1 MAVTP
6 LRTTSPAHRAP
17 LPGRGLL
24 LASVVFLAGSL
35 GASAAELPLKR
46 VVLSTSGLAQFT
58 HAGPVTGGSTID
70 LPVRLDQVDDILK
83 SLTVFDA
90 LGSVGTVSLPGREPL
105 DQLFR
110 DLPFDRNALN
120 GPLSLINALVGA
132 EVEIKGPVE
141 ARGRILRVTNE
152 TVQAP
157 DGRSTTMRH
166 RLSLITDHGI
176 VQAVTEDITS
186 LTFTDP
192 QTRAQIDRALT
203 GLMENR
209 AKDRRTLSI
218 GLTGKGER
226 EVGVGYVVSAPIWK
240 TSWRLVLPKDD
251 AKAAKNAKGAKARLQ
266 GWAVLEN
273 LTGGDWKDVDLTL
286 VSGNPVALTQPLYT
300 SVYGKREEVPLAG
313 TTAPSIVPPPV
324 PRMARKAARAGMG
337 AGAMQEMAGRA
348 QMARPAPAPV
358 VAAPMASI
366 ADAVATEA
374 EEAATQMLYRFPDRI
389 SLATGHTMM
398 VPFVDR
404 EIGVERVWLY
414 QPDLHEKRPFAA
426 ARLINDG
433 ETGLP
438 PGIVTAFETGGDG
451 VTNHV
456 GDALLPQLP
465 RGSQKFVTFALDT
478 KTEVRREDKGVR
490 RTVLGTAVDGKLTT
504 TIKSRQVI
512 AYEVT
517 APADEDRDVLV
528 EEERPAG
535 WAPAAEITD
544 IETTPTALRRH
555 IRAAKGTTA
564 KSELVLERIDQQ
576 IVTLTTLAPQEILAR
591 VSGLSNEGP
600 ALRQAIDQLAE
611 VVGDITRAE
620 AQKARIDTERRKIGE
635 DQERIR
641 KNLASAGQ
649 SSDLGRRYLDT
660 LRKQEDQLAEF
671 AKTDQT
677 LDDTIAAKR
686 KAAEEIARKLK
697 L

>member
-6 LRTTSPAHRAP
+6 LRTNSPAHRAP
-17 LPGRGLL
+17 LPGRALL

-35 GASAAELPLKR
+35 GASAAELPLRR

-90 LGSVGTVSLPGREPL
+90 LGAVGTVSLPGREPL

-110 DLPFDRNALN
+110 DLPFDAKALE
-120 GPLSLINALVGA
+120 GPLSLINALVGT
-132 EVEIKGPVE
+132 EVEIKGPVD
-141 ARGRILRVTNE
+141 ARGRILKVTRE
-152 TVQAP
+152 TVHTP
-157 DGRSTTMRH
+157 EGRDSTIRH
-166 RLSLITDHGI
+166 RLSLITDRGI
-176 VQAVTEDITS
+176 VQAVFEDITS
-186 LTFTDP
+186 LAFTDP

-251 AKAAKNAKGAKARLQ
+251 AKGGKGAKARLQ

-313 TTAPSIVPPPV
+313 TTAPSIVAPPP
-324 PRMARKAARAGMG
+324 PRMARKAARSGM
-337 AGAMQEMAGRA
+337 APSAMQEMAGRA
-348 QMARPAPAPV
+348 QMAMPAPAPV
-358 VAAPMASI
+358 GVAPMASI
-366 ADAVATEA
+366 ADSVATEA
-374 EEAATQMLYRFPDRI
+374 EEAATQMLYRFPNRI

-404 EIGVERVWLY
+404 EIGVERVWLF
-414 QPDLHEKRPFAA
+414 QPGLHEKRPFAA

-433 ETGLP
+433 DTGLP

-528 EEERPAG
+528 EEERPVG

-544 IETTPTALRRH
+544 VETTPTALRRH

-564 KSELVLERIDQQ
+564 KSELALERIDHQ
-576 IVTLTTLAPQEILAR
+576 IVTLTTLAPEEILAQ

-620 AQKARIDTERRKIGE
+620 AQKERIETEHRKIAE

-660 LRKQEDQLAEF
+660 LRKQEDQLAEL
-671 AKTDQT
+671 AKTDQA
-677 LDDTIAAKR
+677 LDATIAAKR

>member
-6 LRTTSPAHRAP
+6 LRTTSPVRRAP
-17 LPGRGLL
+17 LPGRALL

-35 GASAAELPLKR
+35 GAGAAELPLRR

-90 LGSVGTVSLPGREPL
+90 LGAVGTVSLPGREPL

-110 DLPFDRNALN
+110 DLPFDAKALD
-120 GPLSLINALVGA
+120 GPLSLVNALVGA
-132 EVEIKGPVE
+132 EVEIKGPVD
-141 ARGRILRVTNE
+141 ARGRILRVTRE
-152 TVQAP
+152 TVHTP
-157 DGRSTTMRH
+157 EGRDATVRH
-166 RLSLITDHGI
+166 RLSLITDRGI
-176 VQAVTEDITS
+176 VQAVFEEITS
-186 LTFTDP
+186 LAFTDP

-226 EVGVGYVVSAPIWK
+226 EVGIGYVVSAPIWK

-251 AKAAKNAKGAKARLQ
+251 AKGAKGAKARLQ

-313 TTAPSIVPPPV
+313 TTAPSIVPPAPA
-324 PRMARKAARAGMG
+324 PRMARKAARPGM
-337 AGAMQEMAGRA
+337 APGAMQEMAGRA
-348 QMARPAPAPV
+348 QMARPVPAPLG
-358 VAAPMASI
+358 AAPMASI
-366 ADAVATEA
+366 ADAVTTEA
-374 EEAATQMLYRFPDRI
+374 EEAATQMLYRFPTRI

-414 QPDLHEKRPFAA
+414 RPDLHEKRPFAA

-433 ETGLP
+433 DTGLP

-478 KTEVRREDKGVR
+478 KTEVRREDMGER

-528 EEERPAG
+528 EEERPTG

-544 IETTPTALRRH
+544 VETTATALRRH

-564 KSELVLERIDQQ
+564 KSELALERTDQQ
-576 IVTLTTLAPQEILAR
+576 IVTLTTLAPEEILAR

-611 VVGDITRAE
+611 VVGDITRAR
-620 AQKARIDTERRKIGE
+620 AQKARNEAERKKIGE

-660 LRKQEDQLAEF
+660 LRKQEDQLAEL
-671 AKTDQT
+671 AKSDQT